1 MKQLKFKNTISE
13 FTLSK
18 SERRILFPLFFL
30 AIVQDWIKQA
40 EERALTQ
47 FDVTAFYR
55 NRPPSDLYKGANIN
69 NTEIPRYF
77 EFLFIRRTNYRRS
90 VQAQYPIEG
99 NTFKCSQYYSPS
111 NLNKMFSLLM
121 HNPLYSLTV
130 CYTYLY
136 TLLTY
141 HVFIYQVDLL
151 VCNKIR
157 S

>member
-18 SERRILFPLFFL
+18 SERRILFSPFFL

-69 NTEIPRYF
+69 NKEIPRYF
-77 EFLFIRRTNYRRS
+77 EFIFIRWTNYRRS
-90 VQAQYPIEG
+90 VQAQCPILG
-99 NTFKCSQYYSPS
+99 HFKMY
-111 NLNKMFSLLM
+111 LLFWKCL
-121 HNPLYSLTV
+121 HWKFVYV
-130 CYTYLY
+130 CCYAYLCIHY
-136 TLLTY
+136 LHTMYLFT
-141 HVFIYQVDLL
+141 
-151 VCNKIR
+151 R
-157 S
+157 